1 MDVTVHEYDCCCNV
15 GVTVNAAAQVATT
28 KAAPAA
34 VPVQQLSCREKGR
47 GGRGGMGRVG
57 CQVTGAV
64 QGRCS
69 MQCAEYSNAL
79 CFSN

>member
-47 GGRGGMGRVG
+47 GGGWWDVEGGLSGHWS
-57 CQVTGAV
+57 CTGQMQHAV
-64 QGRCS
+64 CRIQ
-69 MQCAEYSNAL
+69 QCL
-79 CFSN
+79 VF